1 MNTIDKNK
9 VIAEFMGWKYC
20 ENDLVFHSHLDG
32 QLPNS
37 SVFSGWVKKEQPYT
51 KGVPLLVVVSNK
63 SKIEYL
69 RKLQYHSSWD
79 WLMPV
84 IQKLYQQGDPIFRD
98 SEAECKSA
106 LCYEPIEEVHKIVYQ
121 WIQKINNNK

>member
-37 SVFSGWVKKEQPYT
+37 SVFSGWVKKEQPYI

-84 IQKLYQQGDPIFRD
+84 IQKLFQADPIFQV
-98 SEAECKSA
+98 SIEECESA
-106 LCYEPIEEVHKIVYQ
+106 LPYKPIEEIHEIVCQ